1 MRLVDS
7 SKPVRKLEH
16 ILKFFSLLMVFL
28 LFISLPLTSQATKH
42 DDGDRGLVENPATDL
57 WRNVRQRGVPG
68 AGSSQMKAV
77 DANVLINVSGESWRQ
92 YRVNELIPIASIA
105 LFVGLLGVFLFRL
118 LRGNIKL
125 PDGRSGLKIL
135 RFTLNQ
141 RVAHWCTAILFVTL
155 ALTGIILLLGRKL
168 LIPMIGSD
176 GFGYIAVAAK
186 LMHDYLGPAFA
197 VSLLFLFVLFVRD
210 NFLSPKIDMQW
221 LAKGGGMIG
230 KHASADRYNF
240 GEKGWFWI
248 AVLVGGAITI
258 SGMVLDFPIFGQSRE
273 TMEFYLVIHG
283 IAALIM
289 IVASF
294 GHIYMGTAA
303 LEGTFEVMQTG
314 YCDSNWAKEHHDL
327 WYEKVKDSAGESSN
341 QADAGS
347 EVDAMQKESTD
358 PA

>member
-1 MRLVDS
+1 
-7 SKPVRKLEH
+7 
-16 ILKFFSLLMVFL
+16 MVFF

-42 DDGDRGLVENPATDL
+42 DDGDRGLVQNPATEL

-92 YRVNELIPIASIA
+92 YRINELIPKASIA
-105 LFVGLLGVFLFRL
+105 LFFGLFGVFLFRL

-125 PDGRSGLKIL
+125 PDGRSGVKIL

-168 LIPMIGSD
+168 LIPMIGSE
-176 GFGYIAVAAK
+176 GFGYIAVGAK
-186 LMHDYLGPAFA
+186 LLHNYLGPAFA
-197 VSLLFLFVLFVRD
+197 VSLLILFVLFVRD
-210 NFLSPKIDMQW
+210 NFLSPKLDMQW

-258 SGMVLDFPIFGQSRE
+258 SGLVLNFPNFGQSRA

-283 IAALIM
+283 IASLIM

-314 YCDSNWAKEHHDL
+314 YCDTNWAKEHHDL
-327 WYEKVKDSAGESSN
+327 WYEKVKDSAVESSH
-341 QADAGS
+341 QAGTDS
-347 EVDAMQKESTD
+347 EDDGTQKESTD
-358 PA
+358 TAR